1 LWNAQYRRDI
11 GHRLIESDFAR
22 VEVLGLTGL
31 WANQEHALWE
41 AITAWKLYIPQSSL
55 TELVL
60 LRMD

>member
-31 WANQEHALWE
+31 WAN
-41 AITAWKLYIPQSSL
+41 
-55 TELVL
+55 
-60 LRMD
+60 